1 MFDAWTGDIELTNL
15 VLWFSIL
22 IFLPIQ
28 LLLCFKA
35 KRRVFRL
42 LPVTLLCA
50 ATLFFVAQAAAST
63 GWDSLGY
70 ALFGIFTGLMLLMCG
85 IGWGIWAAANFLKKK
100 NKEKPIE

>member
-15 VLWFSIL
+15 VFWFSVL

-28 LLLCFKA
+28 LVLCFKA

-42 LPVTLLCA
+42 LPVTLLSA

-70 ALFGIFTGLMLLMCG
+70 AIFGIFTALMLLMCG
-85 IGWGIWAAANFLKKK
+85 IGWGIWAVVNFLKKRK
-100 NKEKPIE
+100 DKSA